1 MSISTIILGKNKD
14 KIDEQ
19 ILNLIND
26 SRFALTNNPDLL
38 EIEKLSTKKS
48 IGIEEVREIG
58 KFLKI
63 LPISHNQKIALV
75 REAGILTNEA
85 QNSLLK
91 ILEEPPEYARIIL
104 ISESREKFLPTVIS
118 RCQIIEIKEEKNL
131 DKNSTNFL
139 KMSVSEKFDWAETT
153 SKLEKDEII
162 QILNKILLEIKNNEP
177 KISVKSIS
185 LLLEV
190 TENISKYN
198 LNTRLA
204 LEYLSLNFEKK
215 DNKL

>member
-1 MSISTIILGKNKD
+1 MSISTIITGKNKGAR
-14 KIDEQ
+14 DEK

-26 SRFALTNNPDLL
+26 SKFSLKNNPDFLI
-38 EIEKLSTKKS
+38 IEKQKNKKS

-63 LPISHNQKIALV
+63 LPISHTQKIVLIKDANV
-75 REAGILTNEA
+75 LTPEA

-104 ISESREKFLPTVIS
+104 DAESTEKFLATILS
-118 RCQIIEIKEEKNL
+118 RCQVLKTETEESNVE
-131 DKNSTNFL
+131 NQSNFL
-139 KMSVSEKFDWAETT
+139 DMTLNERFEWAEKT
-153 SKLEKDEII
+153 SKLEKEEIVGE
-162 QILNKILLEIKNNEP
+162 LNLVLKEIKITSKKPSKESTN
-177 KISVKSIS
+177 

-190 TENISKYN
+190 LENLSKYN

-204 LEYLSLNFEKK
+204 LEYLSLNFEKE
-215 DNKL
+215 DNKI

>member
-1 MSISTIILGKNKD
+1 MSISTIVIGNNKEGREE
-14 KIDEQ
+14 K

-26 SRFALTNNPDLL
+26 SKFSLKNNPDFLI
-38 EIEKLSTKKS
+38 IEKIKNKKS

-63 LPISHNQKIALV
+63 LPISHTQKIVLIK
-75 REAGILTNEA
+75 EANVLTPEA

-104 ISESREKFLPTVIS
+104 EAESSEKFLATILS
-118 RCQIIEIKEEKNL
+118 RCQTITSDETLEKVDKTTDFLSMNL
-131 DKNSTNFL
+131 DQ
-139 KMSVSEKFDWAETT
+139 KFDWAEKT

-162 QILNKILLEIKNNEP
+162 EELNLILKEIKSTSNKPSKESTN
-177 KISVKSIS
+177 

-190 TENISKYN
+190 IDNLSKYN

-215 DNKL
+215 DNKI

>member
-1 MSISTIILGKNKD
+1 MSISTIIIGKNKE
-14 KIDEQ
+14 KREEK
-19 ILNLIND
+19 ILNVIGD
-26 SRFALTNNPDLL
+26 SKFSLTNNPDFKI
-38 EIEKLSTKKS
+38 IEKVKNKKS

-63 LPISHNQKIALV
+63 LPISHTQKIVLIKDANV
-75 REAGILTNEA
+75 LTTEA

-104 ISESREKFLPTVIS
+104 EADTEQKFLSTIIS
-118 RCQIIEIKEEKNL
+118 RCQILQTEADLLTNQAELDFKNL
-131 DKNSTNFL
+131 SLNDRF
-139 KMSVSEKFDWAETT
+139 EWAEKTT
-153 SKLEKDEII
+153 KLEKEEII
-162 QILNKILLEIKNNEP
+162 VILNSILKTAKKRDQKLSKN
-177 KISVKSIS
+177 SIT

-190 TENISKYN
+190 IDNLSKYN

-204 LEYLSLNFEKK
+204 LEYLSLNFEKE

>member
-1 MSISTIILGKNKD
+1 MSISTIIVGKNLESREG
-14 KIDEQ
+14 KILEVISDPKFS
-19 ILNLIND
+19 LK
-26 SRFALTNNPDLL
+26 NNPDLL
-38 EIEKLSTKKS
+38 LIEKTKAKKS

-63 LPISHNQKIALV
+63 LPISHTQKIVLIKDAQ
-75 REAGILTNEA
+75 ILTPEA

-91 ILEEPPEYARIIL
+91 ILEEPPVYARIIL
-104 ISESREKFLPTVIS
+104 ETSGIEKFLPTIIS
-118 RCQIIEIKEEKNL
+118 RCQIFTTEEEAKKVL
-131 DKNSTNFL
+131 EDS
-139 KMSVSEKFDWAETT
+139 KFYDMTLNERMNWAEKT
-153 SKLEKDEII
+153 SKLEKEEII
-162 QILNKILLEIKNNEP
+162 QVLNNILLECKNQNIKL
-177 KISVKSIS
+177 SSKSIN

-190 TENISKYN
+190 TENLSKFY

>member
-1 MSISTIILGKNKD
+1 MSISTIVTGNNKESREE
-14 KIDEQ
+14 K

-26 SRFALTNNPDLL
+26 SKFSLKNNPDLL
-38 EIEKLSTKKS
+38 IIEKVKNKKS

-63 LPISHNQKIALV
+63 LPISHTQKIVLIK
-75 REAGILTNEA
+75 EANVLTPEA

-104 ISESREKFLPTVIS
+104 EAESSEKFLATIIS
-118 RCQIIEIKEEKNL
+118 RCQTIISGDTLEKV
-131 DKNSTNFL
+131 DKSTNFL
-139 KMSVSEKFDWAETT
+139 EMNLDQRFDWAEKI

-162 QILNKILLEIKNNEP
+162 EELNLILKEIKNTSNKPSKE
-177 KISVKSIS
+177 STN

-190 TENISKYN
+190 IDNLTKYN
-198 LNTRLA
+198 LNSRLA

-215 DNKL
+215 DNKI